1 MSRLSGK
8 WRPAL
13 WMVLGGALLGTL
25 ALSFAGLIALRYLG
39 PEIGFRRAAT
49 ALALLILCATLGLGL
64 LLARLLL
71 RPVVALNDQAA
82 MLRSNPQHEL
92 PALQHFGTRELGAL
106 AHSITAMAQMLQQR
120 EAQVRS
126 FTDHVTHELKTPV
139 TVVRA
144 AAELLSDGPLGPADQ
159 ALVAQILGATRQMQ
173 TQLEALRRVTAA
185 RQPGHHGQ
193 TTLAALLPQLRQS
206 HPDLTLIAQGT
217 DLPILLGEAGLR
229 IVLDHLL
236 GNAAQ
241 HTARTVTLAATRT
254 ASQTATQARLTV
266 TDDGPGISN
275 GNRARIFDAFFTTRR
290 DQGGTGM
297 GLTIVANLLQAHGA
311 TIDLTPTETG
321 ASFTITF
328 PTSKI

>member
-144 AAELLSDGPLGPADQ
+144 AAELLSDAPLGPADQ

-173 TQLEALRRVTAA
+173 TQLETLRRVTAA
-185 RQPGHHGQ
+185 RQPGQHGQ

-217 DLPILLGEAGLR
+217 DLPIPLGEAGLR

-241 HTARTVTLAATRT
+241 HTARTAILAAT
-254 ASQTATQARLTV
+254 QTATQARLTV
-266 TDDGPGISN
+266 TDDGFGISN

>member
-173 TQLEALRRVTAA
+173 TQLETLRRVTAA

-217 DLPILLGEAGLR
+217 DLPIPLGEAGLR

-241 HTARTVTLAATRT
+241 HTARTVTLAAT
-254 ASQTATQARLTV
+254 QARLTV
-266 TDDGPGISN
+266 TDDGTGISN

-311 TIDLTPTETG
+311 TIALTPTETG

-328 PTSKI
+328 PTPKI